1 MEHSK
6 GLVALLHQ
14 TDQTPI
20 KINAQNR
27 LSAAR
32 RKLVSKH
39 TEATRAVVDPS
50 AGKPPLLTG
59 PQRAKYPK
67 LTVTD
72 NILTAKE
79 PCPNLTSPQQHLLRT
94 NLVLIEPFYAQ
105 LEEVRLIQAQFSLLA
120 RSTHA
125 QVHPQARR

>member
-6 GLVALLHQ
+6 GSVSLPPQ
-14 TDQTPI
+14 TDQTSI

-32 RKLVSKH
+32 KKLVSKH

-50 AGKPPLLTG
+50 AGKAPLLTG
-59 PQRAKYPK
+59 QQRAKYLE
-67 LTVTD
+67 LTATD
-72 NILTAKE
+72 DILIAKE
-79 PCPNLTSPQQHLLRT
+79 PCPNLTSLQQHLLRT
-94 NLVLIEPFYAQ
+94 NCVSIEPFYAQ
-105 LEEVRLIQAQFSLLA
+105 LEEIRLIHAQFSLLA